1 MGKHATIWR
10 VVCIKTQPRMLK
22 LASSGG
28 VGVVLRIQRLGA
40 FLAPK
45 GYPTLQWL
53 RVAKLT
59 QLQGGNYET
68 TAGHSNRR
76 SAANRL
82 SAIWAWPAENRAP
95 HNDLM
100 VSSLLLLKAHF
111 GLFSICGQRMTNPY
125 VDMCGRL
132 VQIEAVGVCRTSFV
146 IAVIARLLL
155 DSWKKPCT
163 DPRCPSCAVSTS
175 RCVTSSEGRCLTVM
189 GHERFSLSR
198 VLNLRVYI

>member
-1 MGKHATIWR
+1 M
-10 VVCIKTQPRMLK
+10 
-22 LASSGG
+22 
-28 VGVVLRIQRLGA
+28 LRIQRLGA

-100 VSSLLLLKAHF
+100 VSSLLPLKALF
-111 GLFSICGQRMTNPY
+111 GLYTLF
-125 VDMCGRL
+125 VDKAWQIHTWLCVADW
-132 VQIEAVGVCRTSFV
+132 VQIEAVGVCRTS
-146 IAVIARLLL
+146 AGRT
-155 DSWKKPCT
+155 PET
-163 DPRCPSCAVSTS
+163 DPRCPSCAFSTS
-175 RCVTSSEGRCLTVM
+175 RCVTSSVM
-189 GHERFSLSR
+189 GG
-198 VLNLRVYI
+198 VLQSWGTNGSH

>member
-1 MGKHATIWR
+1 M
-10 VVCIKTQPRMLK
+10 
-22 LASSGG
+22 
-28 VGVVLRIQRLGA
+28 LRIQRLGA

-82 SAIWAWPAENRAP
+82 SAIWVWPAENRAP

-100 VSSLLLLKAHF
+100 VSSLLPLKAHF
-111 GLFSICGQRMTNPY
+111 GLFSICGQSMTNPWIC
-125 VDMCGRL
+125 VADW

-163 DPRCPSCAVSTS
+163 NPRRPSCAVSTS

-189 GHERFSLSR
+189 GHERFSLGFQSPW
-198 VLNLRVYI
+198 LNLSFWIVFVVLSLCHPIMEPL

>member
-1 MGKHATIWR
+1 M
-10 VVCIKTQPRMLK
+10 
-22 LASSGG
+22 
-28 VGVVLRIQRLGA
+28 LRIQRLGA

-100 VSSLLLLKAHF
+100 VSSLLPLKAHF

-132 VQIEAVGVCRTSFV
+132 GS
-146 IAVIARLLL
+146 
-155 DSWKKPCT
+155 
-163 DPRCPSCAVSTS
+163 
-175 RCVTSSEGRCLTVM
+175 
-189 GHERFSLSR
+189 
-198 VLNLRVYI
+198 N